1 MTLSKVD
8 GDVLKVKV
16 PYEQL
21 KPHMSSVI
29 HENVPQGVK
38 AEVAEEA
45 GVGKEAEIAVGVKAE
60 AGVSEVDVKAEVDV
74 KGEVDVNGEVGV
86 KAEDNGRAEI
96 VFVSEHKKRAKKRP
110 IGPLPVEPAVLANN
124 TSELLPLIK
133 SGEWLTDEHIDHA
146 QAILAKHFP
155 YIGGLQAV
163 WVFISEGCQSLGTP
177 KEEFIQIINVTGNHW
192 ITVSNIGNPKDTI
205 TIYDSL
211 YGDISPSYKAKFLR
225 QVAYMVMATSS
236 QITLQWADTQKQK
249 GTSDCGL
256 FAIAAATSLC
266 YGISPQYCTWEQE
279 KMREHLSECFERGDL
294 VLFPQLPAA
303 RGHKWYTLP
312 LQTTLC

>member
-1 MTLSKVD
+1 M
-8 GDVLKVKV
+8 
-16 PYEQL
+16 
-21 KPHMSSVI
+21 
-29 HENVPQGVK
+29 
-38 AEVAEEA
+38 
-45 GVGKEAEIAVGVKAE
+45 
-60 AGVSEVDVKAEVDV
+60 
-74 KGEVDVNGEVGV
+74 
-86 KAEDNGRAEI
+86 
-96 VFVSEHKKRAKKRP
+96 
-110 IGPLPVEPAVLANN
+110 
-124 TSELLPLIK
+124 PLIK

-211 YGDISPSYKAKFLR
+211 YGDINPSYKAKFLR
-225 QVAYMVMATSS
+225 QIAYMVMATSS

-303 RGHKWYTLP
+303 QGTNGTLEWKK
-312 LQTTLC
+312 LKCFATADNLMLITHLWLNVTVAQIGFIEDAKGFQRR